1 MRTTGSWGSFFF
13 PLSSQLHF
21 FFNKQSD
28 HRVLSFTTLG
38 NFLST
43 SLMRVISQLGLTI
56 GYVFTVTPWRPECGW
71 FLSQLT
77 QFPAQCQNELFP
89 VLRFKQWTPLRKGL
103 RRKDSLNV
111 CSCVHLAF
119 SPQGRSEPSPSQVS
133 HKAEIHITAAFLLSS
148 CVTKVIEKLSIHLG
162 WLQDRSGDAEQDAH
176 ISALSNVQFSGL

>member
-1 MRTTGSWGSFFF
+1 MW
-13 PLSSQLHF
+13 
-21 FFNKQSD
+21 
-28 HRVLSFTTLG
+28 V
-38 NFLST
+38 
-43 SLMRVISQLGLTI
+43 V
-56 GYVFTVTPWRPECGW
+56 
-71 FLSQLT
+71 LSQLT

-133 HKAEIHITAAFLLSS
+133 HKAEIHITATFLLSS

-176 ISALSNVQFSGL
+176 ISALSNVQLLRPLDLLPSMVTVVNNM